1 MKDKKNISQQL
12 AKLDEIVKYFEDSNK
27 DFDLDSG
34 LAKYDEAISLV
45 KSVKEELGNYELKIK
60 EIQQKYTSNSD
71 ET

>member
-27 DFDLDSG
+27 DFDLDNG

-45 KSVKEELGNYELKIK
+45 KSVKEELGSYELRIK
-60 EIQQKYTSNSD
+60 EIQKKYAGDSD
-71 ET
+71 ES